1 MTPPRVR
8 FAPSPTG
15 DLHVGSV
22 RASLFNWLYARRF
35 GGTFI
40 LRIEDTDR
48 ARSTDEST
56 QVILEGMAWL
66 GMEPDEGPFFQS
78 ERGDLYR
85 ARLQEL
91 VAAGNAYRC
100 YCTKEE
106 LQAKRE
112 DVERRKGFYRYDRTC
127 RDRTDT
133 PDLPFVV
140 RAKLPE
146 EGTLVMDDLVKG
158 RVEVRNDQFDD
169 FILAR
174 QDGSPVYNFTV
185 VVDDIEMG
193 ITHVVRGDDH
203 LNNTPK
209 QIHLYGLLGADLP
222 LFAHLPMVHGENG
235 KKLSKR
241 DGVASILQFRDL
253 GYMPETMLTFLV
265 RLGWAHGD
273 QEQFTLDELK
283 QLFDLKDVRPSPAIF
298 DMKKLDWLNGLN
310 MREMSSSELRERAR
324 SYIEEKG
331 IDPDAPWVLRA
342 VEALQPRANTLL
354 QLADGLLMFS
364 NRGPVTYDE
373 KAARKFLKEGGERVE
388 DETRRAAVP
397 CGARRRHRVAFA
409 LRRDGDL
416 RQGRLTGTTA
426 RCCGLRPAPR
436 RRVTRTA
443 SRSPARN
450 PRGAGDG
457 VIPGRRAQ
465 HPSRPGGPSAALVRL
480 DVTSAGISPVKH
492 DSRPARTR
500 PASTGVPGR
509 TPRSPIG

>member
-1 MTPPRVR
+1 MTAPRVR

-35 GGTFI
+35 DGTFI

-56 QVILEGMAWL
+56 GVILEGMAWL

-78 ERGDLYR
+78 ERGDLYQ

-91 VAAGNAYRC
+91 LDAGNAYRC
-100 YCTKEE
+100 YCTKETI
-106 LQAKRE
+106 ADKRANA
-112 DVERRKGFYRYDRTC
+112 ERRKILYRYDRTC

-133 PDLPFVV
+133 PDAPFVV

-146 EGTLVMDDLVKG
+146 EGTLVIEDLVKG

-169 FILAR
+169 FLLAR
-174 QDGSPVYNFTV
+174 TDGTPLYNFTV
-185 VVDDIEMG
+185 VVDDIDMG

-209 QIHLYGLLGADLP
+209 QIHLYALLAAELP
-222 LFAHLPMVHGENG
+222 AFAHLPMVHGADG

-241 DGVASILQFRDL
+241 NAVVSIMEYRDL

-273 QEQFTLDELK
+273 QEQFTVEELTR
-283 QLFDLKDVRPSPAIF
+283 LFDLKDVRPSPAIF
-298 DMKKLDWLNGLN
+298 DLKKLDWLNGLT
-310 MREMSSSELRERAR
+310 MREMTSAELRDRAR
-324 SYIEEKG
+324 PFIEGQG

-354 QLADGLLMFS
+354 QLAEGLLMFAD
-364 NRGPVTYDE
+364 RGPVTYDE
-373 KAARKFLKEGGERVE
+373 KAARKFLKEEQRERLTQLADRLAGVE
-388 DETRRAAVP
+388 DFVAPELEAATMAFLEENEWKMKHVGQPCRVALVGGTVSPSLFDVMEILGRDASLDRLRAA
-397 CGARRRHRVAFA
+397 
-409 LRRDGDL
+409 
-416 RQGRLTGTTA
+416 
-426 RCCGLRPAPR
+426 
-436 RRVTRTA
+436 
-443 SRSPARN
+443 
-450 PRGAGDG
+450 
-457 VIPGRRAQ
+457 
-465 HPSRPGGPSAALVRL
+465 AAY
-480 DVTSAGISPVKH
+480 
-492 DSRPARTR
+492 
-500 PASTGVPGR
+500 
-509 TPRSPIG
+509 TPPEA